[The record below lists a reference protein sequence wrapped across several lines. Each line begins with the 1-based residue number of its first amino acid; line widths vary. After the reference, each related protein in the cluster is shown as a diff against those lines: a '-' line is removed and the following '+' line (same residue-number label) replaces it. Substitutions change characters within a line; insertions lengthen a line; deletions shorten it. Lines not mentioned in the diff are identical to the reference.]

1 MTFVLFSLVAPNPT
15 NYSLDFKW
23 SSLDLGPK
31 SCGKLASRASN
42 KAINKFA
49 TKKLLNPNKT
59 FATKWSHS
67 VSEWVKEEWGN
78 MKTSPCHNCET
89 FRNISRLV
97 NITAPPNIIWTV
109 KFRTQLAIVF
119 NIVVKYFSGHL
130 RKSRINVA
138 STGARGAWVDFDPF
152 RFFLGV
158 RAGWLS

>member
-1 MTFVLFSLVAPNPT
+1 MTCILFSLVAPNPT

-42 KAINKFA
+42 KVINHFLRQKNLW
-49 TKKLLNPNKT
+49 TQLKPLQQSEVIQSLNELRRN
-59 FATKWSHS
+59 
-67 VSEWVKEEWGN
+67 EEIW
-78 MKTSPCHNCET
+78 KQAHV
-89 FRNISRLV
+89 SRLV

-152 RFFLGV
+152 RFFLGG